1 MFSRHLNGFSF
12 HKQSRPIKCLVSFF
26 FIAVFGVMVIAAMP
40 VILKSLVT
48 HWFESEGMTVQVG
61 DIEISLWEPVL
72 SINDFSGKDLAGK
85 GFSLEKMKL
94 KWQWGGVLDHRI
106 VIDDFRVQSL
116 HVDAELSEKKL
127 IKIAGLNLFS
137 STQTVMPVLPEIAAP
152 IWAIRL
158 ANSEV
163 LDFSICMKQF
173 DRVGDLSLDL
183 CSQLKSLAWKGMAE
197 YKSSNKSSRDLWEL
211 EGSLNLDGLRIDDKV
226 RERLFLEVESILLD
240 KIAVKSLADIE
251 MATIRVE
258 DFSVLQQ
265 QPTQVVK
272 ARPFFAF
279 ETLNLRDVQLVELL
293 DLRVDMIELQ
303 SPSGYFRLIDNGLSE
318 LDAWGFLDK
327 DTQTSPR
334 QSATNKFRFLVNKFI
349 GSTHK
354 ETVFVD
360 ERYQSPFT
368 MTIKDVQWDI
378 KKIHNQSL
386 NQESSA
392 SLALTVGHHGYI
404 AFEALGSLFSS
415 HPTITGKGE
424 IKGVDLKMMAPL
436 TRKHLQHVINS
447 GQLDSAVDFN
457 VEKGL
462 VNSVAHFSINQLAL
476 TPLDDKD
483 GEAFSREYGFPL
495 NASLALLRDRDNS
508 IHLDVPVTGQVDSPS
523 FDFDKAIVTAVSKA
537 VLDAV
542 IKYYT
547 PYGLVFAADALVDLV
562 HSLKLEPIV
571 FNLASKELTSAN
583 KQQLIAISELMAVRP
598 GIHITL
604 CGISNQKDKESIF
617 RGYMKSK
624 FPRRYDKKGQSITKL
639 QRLRLIKIAEERSAR
654 VKNFLMQQQKVAAS
668 RLVECL
674 PRYEPEGLAGV
685 TITI

>member
-1 MFSRHLNGFSF
+1 
-12 HKQSRPIKCLVSFF
+12 VSFF

-226 RERLFLEVESILLD
+226 RERPFLEVESILLD

-624 FPRRYDKKGQSITKL
+624 FPRRYDKKGQSNTKL

>member
-1 MFSRHLNGFSF
+1 M
-12 HKQSRPIKCLVSFF
+12 SFF

-226 RERLFLEVESILLD
+226 RERPFLEVESILLD

-624 FPRRYDKKGQSITKL
+624 FPRRYDKKGQSNTKL

>member
-1 MFSRHLNGFSF
+1 MFSLDLNGFSF
-12 HKQSRPIKCLVSFF
+12 HQQSRPIKCLASIFLIV
-26 FIAVFGVMVIAAMP
+26 VFGVMIKAAMP
-40 VILKSLVT
+40 VVLKSLVT
-48 HWFESEGMTVQVG
+48 HWFDSEGMTVQVG
-61 DIEISLWEPVL
+61 DIEISLWEPAL
-72 SINDFSGKDLAGK
+72 SINDFSGTDSAGK
-85 GFSLEKMKL
+85 GFSWEKMKL
-94 KWQWGGVLDHRI
+94 KWQWGGLLDHRI

-127 IKIAGLNLFS
+127 IKIAGLKLLS
-137 STQTVMPVLPEIAAP
+137 SNQTIMPVMPETAAP
-152 IWAIRL
+152 IWVIRL

-173 DRVGDLSLDL
+173 NRVGDLSLDF
-183 CSQLKSLAWKGMAE
+183 CTQLKSLAWKGMVE
-197 YKSSNKSSRDLWEL
+197 YTSSSKSSRDLWAL
-211 EGSLNLDGLRIDDKV
+211 EGSLNLGGLRIVDKI
-226 RERLFLEVESILLD
+226 RERLFLEVESIFLD
-240 KIAVKSLADIE
+240 KIAVQSLAAIE

-258 DFSVLQQ
+258 GFSVLQQ
-265 QPTQVVK
+265 QPPQAVK
-272 ARPFFAF
+272 LPPFFSF
-279 ETLNLRDVQLVELL
+279 ETLNIRDVQLVALQ
-293 DLRVDMIELQ
+293 DLRVDMIELR

-318 LDAWGFLDK
+318 LDAWGLRDK

-334 QSATNKFRFLVNKFI
+334 QSATSKFRFLVNEFI
-349 GSTHK
+349 GSTDK
-354 ETVFVD
+354 ETIFLD

-386 NQESSA
+386 NHDSSA
-392 SLALTVGHHGYI
+392 TLALTIGRHGHV
-404 AFEALGSLFSS
+404 AFEASGSLFSS

-447 GQLDSAVDFN
+447 GQLDSVVEFN

-483 GEAFSREYGFPL
+483 AEAFSHEYGFPL

-523 FDFDKAIVTAVSKA
+523 FDFDKAIVKAVSKA
-537 VLDAV
+537 VLDTV

-562 HSLKLEPIV
+562 NSLKLEPIV
-571 FNLASKELTSAN
+571 FNLASKELTNAN
-583 KQQLIAISELMAVRP
+583 RQQLIEISELMAVRP
-598 GIHITL
+598 GIHVTL
-604 CGISNQKDKESIF
+604 CGISNQQDKESFF

-624 FPRRYDKKGQSITKL
+624 FEIIDDKKGQSITKK
-639 QRLRLIKIAEERSAR
+639 QHLRLIKIAEERSAR

-668 RLVECL
+668 RIVECL

>member
-1 MFSRHLNGFSF
+1 MFSLHLNGFSF
-12 HKQSRPIKCLVSFF
+12 HKQSRPIKCLESIFLIV
-26 FIAVFGVMVIAAMP
+26 VFGVMIKAAMP
-40 VILKSLVT
+40 VVLKSLVT
-48 HWFESEGMTVQVG
+48 HWFDSEGMTVQVG
-61 DIEISLWEPVL
+61 DIEISLWEPAL
-72 SINDFSGKDLAGK
+72 SINDFSGKDPAGK
-85 GFSLEKMKL
+85 GFSWEKMKL
-94 KWQWGGVLDHRI
+94 KWQWGGILDHRI

-116 HVDAELSEKKL
+116 HVDAELSEEKL
-127 IKIAGLNLFS
+127 IKIAGLNLLS
-137 STQTVMPVLPEIAAP
+137 SNQTIMPVMPETAAP
-152 IWAIRL
+152 IWVIRL

-173 DRVGDLSLDL
+173 NRAGDLSLDF
-183 CSQLKSLAWKGMAE
+183 CTQLKSLAWKGMVE
-197 YKSSNKSSRDLWEL
+197 YTSSSKSSRDLWAL
-211 EGSLNLDGLRIDDKV
+211 EGSLNLGGLRIVDKI

-240 KIAVKSLADIE
+240 KIAVQSLAAIE

-258 DFSVLQQ
+258 GFSVLQQ
-265 QPTQVVK
+265 QPTQAVK
-272 ARPFFAF
+272 LRPFFSF
-279 ETLNLRDVQLVELL
+279 ETLNIRDVQLVELQ

-318 LDAWGFLDK
+318 LDAWGLRDK

-334 QSATNKFRFLVNKFI
+334 QSATSKFRFLVNEFI

-354 ETVFVD
+354 ETIFLD
-360 ERYQSPFT
+360 EGYQSPFT

-386 NQESSA
+386 NHDSSA
-392 SLALTVGHHGYI
+392 TLALTIGHHGHV
-404 AFEALGSLFSS
+404 AFEASGSLFSS

-424 IKGVDLKMMAPL
+424 IKGVDLKIMEPL

-447 GQLDSAVDFN
+447 GQLDSVVEFN

-462 VNSVAHFSINQLAL
+462 VNSVAHFSINQLVL

-483 GEAFSREYGFPL
+483 AEAFSREYGFPL

-523 FDFDKAIVTAVSKA
+523 FDFDKAIVKAVSKA
-537 VLDAV
+537 VLDTI

-562 HSLKLEPIV
+562 NSLKLEPIV
-571 FNLASKELTSAN
+571 FNLASKELTNAN
-583 KQQLIAISELMAVRP
+583 RQQLIEISELMAVRP

-604 CGISNQKDKESIF
+604 CGISNQKDKESLF
-617 RGYMKSK
+617 RGYMRSK
-624 FPRRYDKKGQSITKL
+624 FEIIDDKKGQSIRKK

-668 RLVECL
+668 RIVECL

>member
-1 MFSRHLNGFSF
+1 MFSLHLNGFSL
-12 HKQSRPIKCLVSFF
+12 HKQSRPIKCLASIFLIV
-26 FIAVFGVMVIAAMP
+26 VFGVMLKAAMP
-40 VILKSLVT
+40 VVLKSLVT

-61 DIEISLWEPVL
+61 DIEISLWEPAL
-72 SINDFSGKDLAGK
+72 SINDFSGKDPAGK
-85 GFSLEKMKL
+85 GFSWEKMKL
-94 KWQWGGVLDHRI
+94 KWQWEGILDHRI
-106 VIDDFRVQSL
+106 VIDDFRVQAL
-116 HVDAELSEKKL
+116 HVDAELSEQKL
-127 IKIAGLNLFS
+127 IKIAGLNLLS
-137 STQTVMPVLPEIAAP
+137 SNQTVMPELPETAAP

-173 DRVGDLSLDL
+173 DRGGDLSLDL
-183 CSQLKSLAWKGMAE
+183 CSQLKSLTWKGIVE
-197 YKSSNKSSRDLWEL
+197 YTSSSKSSGDLWEL
-211 EGSLNLDGLRIDDKV
+211 EGSLNLGGLRIDNKIRD
-226 RERLFLEVESILLD
+226 RLFLKVESILLD
-240 KIAVKSLADIE
+240 KIAVKSLAAIE
-251 MATIRVE
+251 MATLRVE

-265 QPTQVVK
+265 QPTQAVK

-279 ETLNLRDVQLVELL
+279 ETLNLRDVQLVALQ

-318 LDAWGFLDK
+318 LDAWGLRDQ

-334 QSATNKFRFLVNKFI
+334 QSATSKFRFLVNKFI

-354 ETVFVD
+354 ETIFVD
-360 ERYQSPFT
+360 EQYQSPFT
-368 MTIKDVQWDI
+368 MTIKDLQWDI
-378 KKIHNQSL
+378 NKIHNQSL
-386 NQESSA
+386 NHESSV
-392 SLALTVGHHGYI
+392 SLALTVGRHGYV
-404 AFEALGSLFSS
+404 AFEASGSLFSS

-447 GQLDSAVDFN
+447 GQLDSVVDFN

-476 TPLDDKD
+476 TPVDDKD
-483 GEAFSREYGFPL
+483 AEAFSREYGFPL

-523 FDFDKAIVTAVSKA
+523 FHFDKAIVKAVSKA

-547 PYGLVFAADALVDLV
+547 PYGLVLAADALVDLAN
-562 HSLKLEPIV
+562 SLKLEPIV

-583 KQQLIAISELMAVRP
+583 TQQLIAISELMAVRP

-604 CGISNQKDKESIF
+604 CGISNQKDKESLF

-624 FPRRYDKKGQSITKL
+624 FQIIHDKKGQSITQK
-639 QRLRLIKIAEERSAR
+639 QRLRLIKIAEQRSAR

-668 RLVECL
+668 RIVECL

>member
-1 MFSRHLNGFSF
+1 MFSLHLNGFSL
-12 HKQSRPIKCLVSFF
+12 HKQSRPIKCLASIF
-26 FIAVFGVMVIAAMP
+26 FIVVFGVMVKAAMP
-40 VILKSLVT
+40 VVLKSLLT

-61 DIEISLWEPVL
+61 DIEISLWEPAL

-85 GFSLEKMKL
+85 GFSWEKMKL
-94 KWQWGGVLDHRI
+94 KWQWVGVLDHRI

-116 HVDAELSEKKL
+116 HVDAELSEQKL
-127 IKIAGLNLFS
+127 IKIAGLNLLS
-137 STQTVMPVLPEIAAP
+137 SNQTVRPVVPETAAP
-152 IWAIRL
+152 IWVIRL
-158 ANSEV
+158 ANSEF
-163 LDFSICMKQF
+163 LDFSICMKRF

-183 CSQLKSLAWKGMAE
+183 CSQLKSLAWKGMVE
-197 YKSSNKSSRDLWEL
+197 YKSSSKRSGDLWAL
-211 EGSLNLDGLRIDDKV
+211 KGSLNLGGLRIDDKI
-226 RERLFLEVESILLD
+226 RERLFLKVESILLD
-240 KIAVKSLADIE
+240 KITVKSLAAIE

-265 QPTQVVK
+265 QPTQAVK

-279 ETLNLRDVQLVELL
+279 ETLNLRDVQLVALQ

-303 SPSGYFRLIDNGLSE
+303 SPSGYFRLVDNGLSE
-318 LDAWGFLDK
+318 LDAWGLRDK

-334 QSATNKFRFLVNKFI
+334 QSATSKFRFLVNKFI

-378 KKIHNQSL
+378 NKIHNQSL

-392 SLALTVGHHGYI
+392 SLALTVGRHGHI
-404 AFEALGSLFSS
+404 AFEAAGSLFSS

-476 TPLDDKD
+476 APLDDKD
-483 GEAFSREYGFPL
+483 AEAFSREYGFPL

-547 PYGLVFAADALVDLV
+547 PYGLVFAADALVDLA
-562 HSLKLEPIV
+562 HSLQLEPLV
-571 FNLASKELTSAN
+571 FNLASKKLTSAN

-604 CGISNQKDKESIF
+604 CGISNQKDKESLF
-617 RGYMKSK
+617 RGYMKSN
-624 FPRRYDKKGQSITKL
+624 FPRGHDKKGQSITQK
-639 QRLRLIKIAEERSAR
+639 QRLRLIEIAEERSAR
-654 VKNFLMQQQKVAAS
+654 VKSFLMQQQKVAAS
-668 RLVECL
+668 RIVECM

>member
-1 MFSRHLNGFSF
+1 
-12 HKQSRPIKCLVSFF
+12 VSFF

-137 STQTVMPVLPEIAAP
+137 STQTVMPVLPETAAP

-226 RERLFLEVESILLD
+226 RERPFLEVESILLD

-624 FPRRYDKKGQSITKL
+624 FPRRYDKKGQSNTKL